1 MTSSLDRNT
10 FYRSLVTTHHAIF
23 EEASNNCWTICV
35 PTNKKL
41 SNVKMDASLIRAHC
55 LRPSPFLKEY
65 VSLLFNF
72 ILMIVFLI
80 SSHYIPVNNAYVRD
94 VGLKQDQLL
103 VTQSD
108 KTESVVSVKVL
119 GAEDA
124 YNSVRICETSFIT
137 LTVFCF
143 CCVT

>member
-10 FYRSLVTTHHAIF
+10 FYRALVTVHHAIF

-41 SNVKMDASLIRAHC
+41 SNVKMDASMIRAHC

-65 VSLLFNF
+65 VYLLST
-72 ILMIVFLI
+72 LMLIIAFLP
-80 SSHYIPVNNAYVRD
+80 SHYIPINNAYVRD
-94 VGLKQDQLL
+94 VELKQDRLL

-108 KTESVVSVKVL
+108 KTESLVDVKVL

-124 YNSVRICETSFIT
+124 YNSVRIYQASH
-137 LTVFCF
+137 
-143 CCVT
+143 